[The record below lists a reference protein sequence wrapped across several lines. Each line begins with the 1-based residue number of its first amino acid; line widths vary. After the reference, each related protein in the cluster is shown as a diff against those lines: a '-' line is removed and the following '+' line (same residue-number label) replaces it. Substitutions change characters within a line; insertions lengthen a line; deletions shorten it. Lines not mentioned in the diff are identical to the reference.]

1 MRIDILTLFPEMFE
15 GVFSQSILKRAVAK
29 GHLELHT
36 HDIRDYTKDKHRK
49 VDDYPFGGG
58 AGMVMM
64 VQPIAD
70 CIAKLKSERNYD
82 AVLYMAPDGHT
93 FNQSKANELSMYE
106 NLIILCGHYKGT
118 CRCCS
123 NRTET
128 ANSANGMATVSV
140 SRYSRWSSIMR
151 KTVP

>member
-1 MRIDILTLFPEMFE
+1 MGTMRIDILTLFPEMFE

-29 GHLELHT
+29 GHLELYT

-70 CIAKLKSERNYD
+70 CIAKLKSERDYD
-82 AVLYMAPDGHT
+82 AVLYQTPNNPLT
-93 FNQSKANELSMYE
+93 SKSPRQSTLASVL
-106 NLIILCGHYKGT
+106 LLLD
-118 CRCCS
+118 CS
-123 NRTET
+123 
-128 ANSANGMATVSV
+128 
-140 SRYSRWSSIMR
+140 
-151 KTVP
+151 